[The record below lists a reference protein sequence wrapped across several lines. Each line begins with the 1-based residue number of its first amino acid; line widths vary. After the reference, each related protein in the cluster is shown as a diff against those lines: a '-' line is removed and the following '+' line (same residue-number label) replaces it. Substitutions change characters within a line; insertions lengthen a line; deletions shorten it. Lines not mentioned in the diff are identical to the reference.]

1 MRKKSKA
8 IDWKAIERDYRAGV
22 MSIREIAKW
31 YGLSDTAIHKK
42 AKAEGWVR
50 VQQPPH
56 LDRERTT
63 ISGEI
68 LLPPPSSAKP
78 EELPDRARGI
88 AARLLD
94 ELDVTTSHIGEF
106 ELIIET
112 EESDPRRRQALLKAL
127 STSERA
133 KTLKD
138 ISLAMKT
145 LTEVAAPAGKKAAQQ
160 EAAED
165 AANAGGRFGVR
176 QPPRL
181 VADNTR

>member
-1 MRKKSKA
+1 
-8 IDWKAIERDYRAGV
+8 

-42 AKAEGWVR
+42 AKADGWTR

-56 LDRERTT
+56 VDRKQA

-68 LLPPPSSAKP
+68 LPPPPSSAKP

-94 ELDVTTSHIGEF
+94 ELDTQTAHIGEL
-106 ELIIET
+106 EHMIET
-112 EESDPRRRQALLKAL
+112 EESDPRRRQALLKSL

-138 ISLAMKT
+138 ITMSMKT
-145 LTEVAAPAGKKAAQQ
+145 LAEVSAPAGKKAQQQ

-165 AANAGGRFGVR
+165 AVKGGKFGVR

-181 VADNTR
+181 VADNT

>member
-1 MRKKSKA
+1 MRKKTKA

-22 MSIREIAKW
+22 MSVREIAKW

-42 AKAEGWVR
+42 AKADGWQR
-50 VQQPPH
+50 LQEPPH
-56 LDRERTT
+56 VERPKA
-63 ISGEI
+63 IVGEVI
-68 LLPPPSSAKP
+68 PPIASAAKP
-78 EELPDRARGI
+78 EELPDRARSI

-94 ELDVTTSHIGEF
+94 ELDSVTAHIGEF

-127 STSERA
+127 STAERA

-138 ISLAMKT
+138 VVTAMKT
-145 LTEVAAPAGKKAAQQ
+145 LTEVAAPSGKKAAQQ
-160 EAAED
+160 EAADE
-165 AANAGGRFGVR
+165 AANGGKFGVR